1 MIRVGGEYM
10 LLVKKILGIRMVRKV
25 LSVMANR
32 KDVRVSKYVEL
43 GYSGSDEFD
52 FVRTSRSRIPRS
64 SSHILKIEVPEMSSP
79 YQGWRDIKVYQDE
92 TLVLEGSVS
101 LTLRRYWILCYRK
114 GFWVDE
120 LNKLLSLSKKEM
132 RERKRENKK
141 EMRENEWIF
150 KEQMKKNFRPLQ

>member
-1 MIRVGGEYM
+1 MM
-10 LLVKKILGIRMVRKV
+10 LFKQRMLFKRILARRMVRKV
-25 LSVMANR
+25 LLVMANQQ
-32 KDVRVSKYVEL
+32 DVSVSEYVR
-43 GYSGSDEFD
+43 GGCSGSDEFD

-64 SSHILKIEVPEMSSP
+64 SHILKIEVPERSSS

-120 LNKLLSLSKKEM
+120 LNKRLSLSKKEM
-132 RERKRENKK
+132 RERKRKNKK
-141 EMRENEWIF
+141 EMRENERIF